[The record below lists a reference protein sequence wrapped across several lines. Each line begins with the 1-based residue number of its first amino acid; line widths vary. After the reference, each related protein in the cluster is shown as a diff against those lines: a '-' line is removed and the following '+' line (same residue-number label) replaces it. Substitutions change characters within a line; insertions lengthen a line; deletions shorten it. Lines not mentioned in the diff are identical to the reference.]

1 VVGCF
6 PEARAGG
13 RLKSLLFGDI
23 GERAYGP
30 FHEAP
35 LLLALGTTES
45 YRALDADT
53 LKVNARGKDLCAR
66 NPEAAKQ
73 LLGDLF
79 RSNLNP
85 LGEEVLAG
93 VISALDPEAARR
105 VTADQPQFLP
115 ALFRAKPSLASSPQ
129 LWVAAG
135 HRKRDLFEAVA
146 VNDSLDDD
154 LVGRITAALLE
165 SGADFLLRRALE
177 KWGKGAVWG
186 ALDWIAAK
194 HGKLSEACRGPL
206 TFHIESAMGWV
217 EADRDRPLEGLVA
230 AAHIVA
236 PYSYDISRHDASVWL
251 RTLRALRAASD
262 KGETI
267 YLALFVFAL
276 GIGNAPPSPV
286 ALVSESFELVHEAA
300 RRDLLGDDIWVIAE
314 PLVPHL
320 SWIQDW
326 DKCERLRRGL
336 ILAFM
341 QHKWPPSDLKRCVQ
355 DKSLLGH
362 VLESAR
368 KVEGGKHY
376 FSDIN

>member
-1 VVGCF
+1 
-6 PEARAGG
+6 
-13 RLKSLLFGDI
+13 
-23 GERAYGP
+23 
-30 FHEAP
+30 
-35 LLLALGTTES
+35 
-45 YRALDADT
+45 
-53 LKVNARGKDLCAR
+53 
-66 NPEAAKQ
+66 
-73 LLGDLF
+73 
-79 RSNLNP
+79 
-85 LGEEVLAG
+85 
-93 VISALDPEAARR
+93 
-105 VTADQPQFLP
+105 
-115 ALFRAKPSLASSPQ
+115 